1 MVHSAHTMP
10 TVLITRPLEASEEL
24 ASQLSQSGMHGVA
37 MPFYSFAAHQ
47 PDVDVAAFLAGSD
60 GRRMVVFTSP
70 RAVDYGIDHIPLAQR
85 AGLEFATVGD
95 ATRRQLEALG
105 LTVDWQPETGYTSED
120 LLSLAGLKSNP
131 GTAIVMCAPG
141 GRGVLKPGLE
151 SLGWT
156 VGNAMV
162 YQRVWLAPAAQKID
176 EIVAAQQLLSVWT
189 STSALVGAQES
200 LPAEVWSKILAA
212 PALVVSRRIKHH
224 LHQLGASDI
233 RITGGPGNADLL
245 QSIKDFIEHRQ
256 R

>member
-1 MVHSAHTMP
+1 MQSERTTL

-24 ASQLSQSGMHGVA
+24 ASQLSQSGMHGVV
-37 MPFYSFAAHQ
+37 MPFYAFAAQQ

-70 RAVDYGIDHIPLAQR
+70 RAVDYGIGYIPLAQR
-85 AGLEFATVGD
+85 AGLEFASVGD

-105 LTVDWQPETGYTSED
+105 LTVNWQPESGYTSED
-120 LLSLAGLKSNP
+120 LLALAGLKSNP
-131 GTAIVMCAPG
+131 GTAIVMCAPD

-156 VGNAMV
+156 VSNAMV
-162 YQRVWLAPAAQKID
+162 YQRVWTPPAAQKID

-189 STSALVGAQES
+189 STSALIGAQKN
-200 LPAEVWSKILAA
+200 LPAEAWSKILAA

-224 LHQLGASDI
+224 LQQRGASDI
-233 RITGGPGNADLL
+233 SITGGPGNADLL
-245 QSIKDFIEHRQ
+245 QSIKDFVEHRQ
-256 R
+256 C